1 MKKKRAP
8 IEQLL
13 KAGEEARKKLIE
25 RGLMS
30 FENVVERTAKE
41 HPNLILPG
49 MPSYIPH
56 KWTIKSSQRI
66 MYDIFKMWTFINT
79 DSNNNLLDNL
89 TLFITFCITEMNKQE
104 ETAKAKMDA
113 QGALLKYLKKVP
125 VISKIFEP
133 INQYETIRAIKKFFI
148 DSFAVG
154 IIVNGEV
161 STTSEYAEFFF
172 DWTEKLWNIWEAK
185 DKILNDKIQSN

>member
-1 MKKKRAP
+1 M
-8 IEQLL
+8 L

-79 DSNNNLLDNL
+79 DSNNNQLDNL